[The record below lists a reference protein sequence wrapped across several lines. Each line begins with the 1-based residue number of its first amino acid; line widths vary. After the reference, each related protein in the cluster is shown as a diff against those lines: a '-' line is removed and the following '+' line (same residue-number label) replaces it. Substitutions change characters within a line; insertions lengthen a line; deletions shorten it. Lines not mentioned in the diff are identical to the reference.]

1 MKDTHRKLILE
12 LVEQSLEQVTIKEE
26 HNKMIQL
33 RVSPDVSLYQM
44 FTVLERIREEHPSI
58 IEDYT
63 ITQVTLDDVFVN
75 FAKNQDESEN

>member
-1 MKDTHRKLILE
+1 MYRKEILE
-12 LVEQSLEQVTIKEE
+12 LVQQSLENVTIKEE

-33 RVSPDVSLYQM
+33 RVSPEISLYKM
-44 FTVLERIREEHPSI
+44 FTVFEKIREERSSM

-75 FAKNQDESEN
+75 FAKTQDETEK